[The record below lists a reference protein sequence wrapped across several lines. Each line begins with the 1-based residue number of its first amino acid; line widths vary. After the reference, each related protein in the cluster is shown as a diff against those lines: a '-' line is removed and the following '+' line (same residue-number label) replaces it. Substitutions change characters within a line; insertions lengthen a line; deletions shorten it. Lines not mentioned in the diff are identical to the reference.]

1 MKTPMQPK
9 PARITCED
17 IGDLARQGVERALAA
32 RQATIELSPE
42 QVAAVGG
49 GLASWLLAGVAL
61 RYAARAVPAFA
72 EEQRD
77 DRHVQTV
84 RGSPVR

>member
-49 GLASWLLAGVAL
+49 GLAFVPPVLTPPALIRPSITAGMWPVDSAGKTLTLAPQLG
-61 RYAARAVPAFA
+61 
-72 EEQRD
+72 
-77 DRHVQTV
+77 
-84 RGSPVR
+84 